1 MAAVFNPHGAVMA
14 IEFAPGEIDIDFVR
28 SAGPGGQNVNKV
40 ATAAQLRFHVG
51 RSTRLDAAG
60 KQRLRKLAGRRLTGD
75 DEILLIARNHRT
87 QEGNRREA
95 LERLGELIEAASRA
109 PIPRRATK
117 PTRASKERR
126 LTSKVRTGGKKQLRG
141 RVRGDD

>member
-1 MAAVFNPHGAVMA
+1 MNFAVDPADV
-14 IEFAPGEIDIDFVR
+14 DISFIR

-40 ATAAQLRFHVG
+40 ATAAQLRFNI
-51 RSTRLDAAG
+51 TRYRGLDAGA
-60 KQRLRKLAGRRLTGD
+60 KQRLRKLAGRRLTDTD
-75 DEILLIARNHRT
+75 DILIVARNHRT
-87 QEGNRREA
+87 QEGNRRDA
-95 LERLGELIEAASRA
+95 LERLSALIEAARPA

-126 LTSKVRTGGKKQLRG
+126 LSTKVQAGRTKQLRS

>member
-1 MAAVFNPHGAVMA
+1 VSVPFGPEEV
-14 IEFAPGEIDIDFVR
+14 EITFVR

-51 RSTRLDAAG
+51 RSARLDAAA
-60 KQRLRKLAGRRLTGD
+60 KQRLRRLAGRRLTDD
-75 DEILLIARNHRT
+75 DEILIIARNHRT
-87 QEGNRREA
+87 QEGNRRDA
-95 LERLGELIEAASRA
+95 LERLAGLVEEARRA
-109 PIPRRATK
+109 PVPRRATK

-126 LTSKVRTGGKKQLRG
+126 LTSKAHAGRNKQLRG

>member
-1 MAAVFNPHGAVMA
+1 MSIDFTADEV
-14 IEFAPGEIDIDFVR
+14 EIAFVR

-51 RSTRLDAAG
+51 RSARLDAAA
-60 KQRLRKLAGRRLTGD
+60 KHRLRHLAGRRLTD
-75 DEILLIARNHRT
+75 ADEILIIARNHRT
-87 QEGNRREA
+87 QEGNRRDA
-95 LERLGELIEAASRA
+95 LERLSELIEAARRV
-109 PIPRRATK
+109 PVPRRATK

-126 LTSKVRTGGKKQLRG
+126 LTSKAHAGRSKRLRG

>member
-1 MAAVFNPHGAVMA
+1 MAADFSPDEV
-14 IEFAPGEIDIDFVR
+14 EISFVR

-51 RSTRLDAAG
+51 RSTRLDAAA
-60 KQRLRKLAGRRLTGD
+60 KQRLRGLAGRRLTD
-75 DEILLIARNHRT
+75 RDEILIIARNHRT
-87 QEGNRREA
+87 QEGNRRDA
-95 LERLGELIEAASRA
+95 FERLATLIEAARRA
-109 PIPRRATK
+109 PVPRRATK

-126 LTSKVRTGGKKQLRG
+126 LTSKARDSRSKQLRG

>member
-1 MAAVFNPHGAVMA
+1 MIADDDVQ
-14 IEFAPGEIDIDFVR
+14 ITFVR

-40 ATAAQLRFHVG
+40 ATAAQLRF
-51 RSTRLDAAG
+51 RLDQSTALDAAA
-60 KQRLRKLAGRRLTGD
+60 KQRLRKLAGRRLTDAG
-75 DEILLIARNHRT
+75 EVLIIARNHRT

-95 LERLGELIEAASRA
+95 MARLEELIEAARRV
-109 PIPRRATK
+109 PIVRRATR

-126 LTSKVRTGGKKQLRG
+126 ITSKVRQGRNKQLRG